1 MILHLLEDTEERDE
15 EIEAVHQQANA
26 HQTDERDLV
35 ITEGVAYATFQPI
48 DAMGQRWAR
57 ERAVPRYARRRGAG
71 YRGGEEIVKGECEGG
86 GPRADEHDLEE
97 RVRQFPRGVPET

>member
-35 ITEGVAYATFQPI
+35 ITEGIAYATFQPI
-48 DAMGQRWAR
+48 DAMG
-57 ERAVPRYARRRGAG
+57 
-71 YRGGEEIVKGECEGG
+71 
-86 GPRADEHDLEE
+86 
-97 RVRQFPRGVPET
+97 